1 MPHKQPR
8 VRVERGLYRA
18 DDTYY
23 ASVTPPGSRR
33 PRWKSLGKVTLSRA
47 RVLRDEF
54 AVEVRAGRARASTTS
69 RRTTFASVATDW
81 LEVQD
86 RLVAVGELGTR
97 TYDAYETAV
106 RLHLKPHFGS
116 KLIQNV
122 SADDLAD
129 WHADQRAAGAATW
142 SIKARWTPLRLI
154 LGYAARRHIID
165 ANPADLLA
173 RRERPKA
180 GESRQ
185 RFLSDTEMDQ
195 LLRAARHHRPL
206 IAVCLFAGLRLSEA
220 LALEWSEVDFR
231 EGKIRARYQLSR
243 KQNKR
248 VRLKSGAGRR
258 DVILMP
264 ALATV
269 LREHKLASGHSDD
282 ASRVFSTASGRSV
295 SQRNATRVFEA
306 AVKRAKLR
314 GVTFH
319 ALRHTF
325 ASMLIGQGEDPVFV
339 ADQLGHSKPA
349 FTLNTYAHLFRA
361 ARHARQARIQLEAEY
376 GDLLRGARRADV
388 DSS

>member
-33 PRWKSLGKVTLSRA
+33 PRWKSLGKVSLSRA
-47 RVLRDEF
+47 RVLRDDF
-54 AVEVRAGRARASTTS
+54 AVEVRSGRAGATANS
-69 RRTTFASVATDW
+69 RRITFASVAADW
-81 LEVQD
+81 LAVQD
-86 RLVAVGELGTR
+86 RLVTVDELGTR

-106 RLHLKPHFGS
+106 RLHLSPHFGS
-116 KLIQNV
+116 RLIQTIT
-122 SADDLAD
+122 ADDLAD
-129 WHADQRAAGAATW
+129 WHAEQRAAGAAAW

-154 LGYAARRHIID
+154 LSYAARQHMID

-180 GESRQ
+180 GEARQ
-185 RFLSDTEMDQ
+185 RFLSDTEMEQ
-195 LLRAARHHRPL
+195 LLRTARRYRPL
-206 IAVCLFAGLRLSEA
+206 IALCLFGGLRISEA
-220 LALEWSEVDFR
+220 LALEWSEIDFG
-231 EGKIRARYQLSR
+231 EGKIRVRYQLSR
-243 KQNKR
+243 KQSKR

-264 ALATV
+264 ALANV
-269 LREHKLASGHSDD
+269 LREHKLASGHSDEG
-282 ASRVFSTASGRSV
+282 SRVFATASGLSV
-295 SQRNATRVFEA
+295 SQRNATRAFEA
-306 AVKRAKLR
+306 AVKRATLDS
-314 GVTFH
+314 VTFH

-361 ARHARQARIQLEAEY
+361 ARHAREARKQLEAEY
-376 GDLLRGARRADV
+376 GDLLRGA
-388 DSS
+388 SNS